1 MVLRDASASKNLS
14 FGHWIAQNTSLPRTA
29 RDLGNFF
36 TKKGTELKR
45 IKINLG
51 SNINVSYG

>member
-1 MVLRDASASKNLS
+1 MGN
-14 FGHWIAQNTSLPRTA
+14 NTRKKTFFWSLLKIPLPPALAVTWA
-29 RDLGNFF
+29 TVFTL